1 MAVRGISDVC
11 PGRLVASSFENGLF
25 YRRTE
30 MARIF
35 AGGDRKEHGVVI
47 EDRLALL
54 RRYRFIIGSFRRY
67 VRVQVTSFPVNA
79 EGCGSK

>member
-47 EDRLALL
+47 EDCLALP
-54 RRYRFIIGSFRRY
+54 YS
-67 VRVQVTSFPVNA
+67 SA
-79 EGCGSK
+79 